1 MIEFLISILQDDFRV
16 AVLSRGYGRKSQ
28 GFVLADSKSSV
39 EVLGDEPFQI
49 YSKFP
54 KIILAVDTNRQSGI
68 SRLEDTFK
76 PDVILLDDAFQ
87 HRKVKPGFSI
97 LLTAYGNLYADDWYL
112 PTGSLRDSKQEAQR
126 ADLIVV
132 TKCPADIGNEDKEAI
147 RLTLKLGSRQALA
160 FSKLVYAPLLKGIAG
175 DVSVEEL
182 RNRKITLVTGIAN
195 PEPLVVYLKDQ
206 GLIFEHLKFRDHHFF
221 TESEFR
227 LLREKECVITTEKDY
242 VRLENELDNLY
253 YIRVAHEFLNG
264 SEEMIRGFL
273 KEII

>member
-54 KIILAVDTNRQSGI
+54 KIILAVDANRQNGI

-87 HRKVKPGFSI
+87 HRKVQPDFSI